1 MENNN
6 LLPVGTTLQNGKYRI
21 KRQLASGGFGN
32 TYEIYETQFEETFA
46 MKEFYLKGVNE
57 RDDDSKTVSVSN
69 AENTPEFVSQ
79 KEKFKKEALRLRKLD
94 NPHVV
99 RVYDLFEENE
109 TAYYVMDFLKGDSLS
124 ACMKKAGR
132 PFSEQEVI
140 DYTQQVLAALEAV
153 HAENIWHLDLKPG
166 NIMTDGEGKAVLIDF
181 GASKQFHDSD
191 GRSLSTSTGL
201 CYTPGFAPTEQI
213 ESNTSRMGPW
223 TDLYALGA
231 TMYNLLTMKTPPSV
245 SDIQDGEGFDFPE
258 NVSPETQRMIR
269 WLMEPNRKRRP
280 QSVDEVWRFMERYF
294 GLPLWKHEEQPQ
306 EQPAEQSEGLATV
319 LSQQPTYD
327 YVAQGEPRRSKLP
340 WIIAAVAGGL
350 AILGAIAAIV
360 VYINFL
366 KPTGSTGHATEHA
379 EYSGQTEPPQAVS
392 PAEMPAEPAAPV
404 AIEEEPESPQ
414 PTRELIKE
422 DVPQKKEMTKP
433 VDVPVSHDHKDD
445 VDKTDHVIKIA
456 EQQTPAVLDENEIVH
471 DVVEQMPSFPG
482 GDAALTQYLSSNVK
496 YPAVAVENGIQGRVV
511 CKFVVERDGSI
522 TDVRVVKSVDPSLD
536 KEAVRVIRAMPRW
549 FPGRQNGAAVR
560 VNYTV
565 PVRFS
570 LQ

>member
-79 KEKFKKEALRLRKLD
+79 KEKFKKEALRLLKLD

-132 PFSEQEVI
+132 PLSEQEVI

-181 GASKQFHDSD
+181 GASKQFHDTD

-280 QSVDEVWRFMERYF
+280 QSVD
-294 GLPLWKHEEQPQ
+294 
-306 EQPAEQSEGLATV
+306 
-319 LSQQPTYD
+319 
-327 YVAQGEPRRSKLP
+327 
-340 WIIAAVAGGL
+340 
-350 AILGAIAAIV
+350 
-360 VYINFL
+360 
-366 KPTGSTGHATEHA
+366 
-379 EYSGQTEPPQAVS
+379 
-392 PAEMPAEPAAPV
+392 
-404 AIEEEPESPQ
+404 
-414 PTRELIKE
+414 
-422 DVPQKKEMTKP
+422 
-433 VDVPVSHDHKDD
+433 
-445 VDKTDHVIKIA
+445 
-456 EQQTPAVLDENEIVH
+456 
-471 DVVEQMPSFPG
+471 
-482 GDAALTQYLSSNVK
+482 
-496 YPAVAVENGIQGRVV
+496 
-511 CKFVVERDGSI
+511 
-522 TDVRVVKSVDPSLD
+522 
-536 KEAVRVIRAMPRW
+536 
-549 FPGRQNGAAVR
+549 
-560 VNYTV
+560 
-565 PVRFS
+565 
-570 LQ
+570 